1 MLYFWKLYR
10 SHCSSKFMSTHS
22 YTHTAVELQPDLPT
36 VYTTSPCVAAT
47 MLATHSLL
55 PWSVEQLWAWPN
67 LTRICGVEHAA
78 RLFLGP
84 KSWGEHHCQRAQVGL
99 RLGTSMCNLSF
110 LHLLDWILKKRGLI
124 ISFKSVHFTFLSTGK
139 ISNALVIF
147 LKETSS
153 ISLSGFF
160 VEWILEFSFCRTEPT
175 LWFDEFFLV
184 L

>member
-110 LHLLDWILKKRGLI
+110 LHLFHGQTQMVRVNHGSLQRMVTESGLAANGQ
-124 ISFKSVHFTFLSTGK
+124 F
-139 ISNALVIF
+139 
-147 LKETSS
+147 E
-153 ISLSGFF
+153 
-160 VEWILEFSFCRTEPT
+160 
-175 LWFDEFFLV
+175 
-184 L
+184 